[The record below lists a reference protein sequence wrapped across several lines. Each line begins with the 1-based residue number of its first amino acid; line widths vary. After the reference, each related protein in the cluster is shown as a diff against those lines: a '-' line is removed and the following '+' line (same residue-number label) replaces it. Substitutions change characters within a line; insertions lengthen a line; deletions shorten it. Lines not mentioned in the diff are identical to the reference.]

1 MYKWHPLY
9 SATWGPYQLEQFN
22 ASSGAYFVQ
31 RNNHLAVLSVLPL
44 LAKKIKLTQLYIV
57 GLA

>member
-9 SATWGPYQLEQFN
+9 SATWGPYQLEQIN

-44 LAKKIKLTQLYIV
+44 LAKK
-57 GLA
+57 